1 MRWVIVNTDYPEF
14 LHALYAASPS
24 LHHASCE
31 EQLRVRRES
40 LFGVADFYSS
50 NLRELGHE
58 AWEVYANNVPL
69 QRAWARENGMRAAPR
84 VGRRGIE
91 PPPVQARQQ
100 SRLAT
105 ARHLAGRALERLGVK
120 ALSLGGILAAQLAH
134 YRPDVILNQAIGEVD
149 EDLLRVAWPHAL
161 LVGQIASPLPTNV
174 DFRCYELVVSSLPN
188 FVAHFRGIGVA
199 SELNRLAFEP
209 RVLSRLGPRTPSVDV
224 SFVGSISP
232 AHAARIAWLE
242 QLCRELGVDV
252 WGPGVELLPKD
263 SAIRAHHRGQAWG
276 LEMYETLRVS
286 KIALNSHIDVAAG
299 HANNMRLFEATGA
312 GTLLITDHQQDLHEI
327 FKPGREVVSYRTSQE
342 CVALVRRYLVDDRER
357 EAIAQ
362 AGQARTLRDHTYR
375 ARMAEL
381 AELCSHYVAKMR
393 REPRAPKGR
402 Q

>member
-14 LHALYAASPS
+14 LRALYAASPS
-24 LHHASCE
+24 LHHASYE
-31 EQLRVRRES
+31 EQLRARRES

-50 NLRELGHE
+50 NLQELGHE
-58 AWEVYANNVPL
+58 AWEVYANNVSL

-91 PPPVQARQQ
+91 PPPVQARRQ
-100 SRLAT
+100 SRLA
-105 ARHLAGRALERLGVK
+105 AAKRMAGRALERLGVK
-120 ALSLGGILAAQLAH
+120 APSLGGILAAQLAH
-134 YRPDVILNQAIGEVD
+134 YRPDVILNQAIDEVD
-149 EDLLRVAWPHAL
+149 AALLRAASRAL

-174 DFRCYELVVSSLPN
+174 DFRCYALVVSSLPN
-188 FVAHFRGIGVA
+188 FVAHFRSIGVA
-199 SELNRLAFEP
+199 SELNRFAFEP
-209 RVLSRLGPRTPSVDV
+209 RILSRLGTRTPNVEV

-242 QLCRELGVDV
+242 QLCSELGVDV

-263 SAIRAHHRGQAWG
+263 SAIRAHHRGEAWG

-286 KIALNSHIDVAAG
+286 KITLNSHIDVAGG

-327 FKPGREVVSYRTSQE
+327 FEPGREVVSYRMSQE
-342 CVALVRRYLVDDRER
+342 CVALVRRYLANDRER
-357 EAIAQ
+357 EAIAK

-375 ARMAEL
+375 ARMVEL
-381 AELCSHYVAKMR
+381 AGLCSHYLAKMR
-393 REPRAPKGR
+393 GELRAPKGR